1 MAWLRP
7 GYAPLMER
15 WSSVPRRPPSTFS
28 VFPFVEGP
36 KVRIRLPPG
45 ESQER
50 TRIPWPPRYNS
61 RTWRIPVSAQSAAEI
76 GFGRQMYEQHA
87 GGAADRA
94 STMTAAADIVGQ
106 EHFPAARSNKRRATS
121 SASRVPSRHPRQ
133 PVIIPPNQKLA
144 CSPRRKLRLA
154 GALAAVPPVNS
165 LSVPPMEVT
174 NN

>member
-1 MAWLRP
+1 MRYIAWLRP

-106 EHFPAARSNKRRATS
+106 EQFPAAALVFLPVAGFDFERAGKHDKKLPPGGWVPVLIEGRAS
-121 SASRVPSRHPRQ
+121 ST
-133 PVIIPPNQKLA
+133 
-144 CSPRRKLRLA
+144 
-154 GALAAVPPVNS
+154 AV
-165 LSVPPMEVT
+165 
-174 NN
+174 